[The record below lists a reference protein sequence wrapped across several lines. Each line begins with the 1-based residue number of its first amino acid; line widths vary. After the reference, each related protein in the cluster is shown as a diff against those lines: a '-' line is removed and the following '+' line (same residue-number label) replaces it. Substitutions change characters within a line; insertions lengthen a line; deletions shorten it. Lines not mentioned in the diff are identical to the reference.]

1 MSAAADGIV
10 IDLVSLLVTFYN
22 ISVKLEAVSQRTLSA
37 VKGESNKKMLRD
49 TFSFALCDSS
59 TN

>member
-22 ISVKLEAVSQRTLSA
+22 ISVKLEAVSQRTLSV
-37 VKGESNKKMLRD
+37 VKGESNKKMLKGHVFLR
-49 TFSFALCDSS
+49 SL
-59 TN
+59 